1 MPISAGTSSACL
13 AHTQATAVI
22 STIPNPDQ
30 TAYAIPVGMV
40 RNGKESSQNA
50 ATKQMTEMTLWTGF
64 VRLLDAAS
72 AIVATASVRIA
83 PAKQR

>member
-1 MPISAGTSSACL
+1 
-13 AHTQATAVI
+13 
-22 STIPNPDQ
+22 
-30 TAYAIPVGMV
+30 
-40 RNGKESSQNA
+40 
-50 ATKQMTEMTLWTGF
+50 MTLWTGF